1 MMFFLTLLDT
11 EEEKK
16 KFIELYDTYKDLLYW
31 IAFSKV
37 NNIEDAEDCV
47 QETFFYVAKNFN
59 KIGEIKFKR
68 TKCYLSTIVTG
79 FAIDIFNKSNK
90 ISFISSDN
98 EKTNHFNDL
107 SELSFLDDYNSVEI
121 LSVFDEVLDEESKI
135 LLYLKYIYGYKSCEI
150 AEIYNV
156 KDSYIRKKI
165 QYAKEKIKKSLEKKG
180 F

>member
-59 KIGEIKFKR
+59 KIGEIIVL
-68 TKCYLSTIVTG
+68 TTTTITIG
-79 FAIDIFNKSNK
+79 PNIILE
-90 ISFISSDN
+90 SSPSSAPLLA
-98 EKTNHFNDL
+98 TIRAT
-107 SELSFLDDYNSVEI
+107 SPLDTIPVPI
-121 LSVFDEVLDEESKI
+121 
-135 LLYLKYIYGYKSCEI
+135 
-150 AEIYNV
+150 
-156 KDSYIRKKI
+156 
-165 QYAKEKIKKSLEKKG
+165 
-180 F
+180 